1 MIRKWIWIVICC
13 VYIIGCSQRIPLEK
27 VSLILLI
34 GLDRTPNG
42 DIKVGT
48 SIPLF
53 HHKQQKST
61 IEHWTQASTV
71 YTGFS
76 KIDTKLTGFMTASKA
91 EIILIGKKLAQ
102 EANWLQELDS
112 SYRDPYATI
121 NAKVVLVDGP
131 AEQIFTI
138 HKPSKRKPSLSSYIN
153 GVIESSIQNNQSVS
167 STIQQLMREQNE
179 EGMTQTVPII
189 KKTKNEIDT
198 VGIAFLNRK
207 GKYLTHIPKKDVK
220 FFNLINKQK
229 SSGRMILHLALPPK
243 KSNKKTNTSIF
254 VQNATR
260 KVVVNFQN
268 GKFVFNLDIYANVA
282 LIEKTNP
289 NSIKGHYDNK
299 KNINN
304 LKSAIQKEI
313 NNNLQNML
321 YEIQQNKID
330 PIGLSQY
337 ARAFQYKEW
346 KKVKGNWLQA
356 LAEAK
361 ITVKTHVKIKDT
373 GTIRN

>member
-13 VYIIGCSQRIPLEK
+13 VCLIGCSQRIPLEK

-34 GLDRTPNG
+34 ALDRNSNG
-42 DIKVGT
+42 DVKVGT

-53 HHKQQKST
+53 HHKQQKNT

-71 YTGFS
+71 YNGFS
-76 KIDTKLTGFMTASKA
+76 KIDTKLTGYMTASKA

-102 EANWLQELDS
+102 EANWMLELDS

-131 AEQIFTI
+131 VEEIFTI
-138 HKPSKRKPSLSSYIN
+138 NKPDKPSLPSYISS
-153 GVIESSIQNNQSVS
+153 VIESSIQNNQSVS
-167 STIQQLMREQNE
+167 STIQQLMREKNE
-179 EGMTQTVPII
+179 EGMTQAVPVI

-198 VGIAFLNRK
+198 IGIALLDQQ
-207 GKYLTHIPKKDVK
+207 GKFLTHIPKKDVK
-220 FFNLINKQK
+220 FFNLINKPK
-229 SSGRMILHLALPPK
+229 NKGRMILHLALPPK
-243 KSNKKTNTSIF
+243 KSNKKPNTSIL

-260 KVVVNFQN
+260 KVDVNFQN
-268 GKFVFNLDIYANVA
+268 GKFVFNLDINANVA
-282 LIEKTNP
+282 LIEKTNA
-289 NSIKGHYDNK
+289 NLIKGHYDNK

-313 NNNLQNML
+313 NKKLQDIL
-321 YEIQQNKID
+321 DEIQQNKID
-330 PIGLSQY
+330 PIGLSLY

-346 KKVKGNWLQA
+346 KKLKGNWLQA

-361 ITVKTHVKIKDT
+361 INVKTHVKIKDT

>member
-34 GLDRTPNG
+34 GLDRIPNG

-53 HHKQQKST
+53 HHKQQQST
-61 IEHWTQASTV
+61 IENWAQASTV
-71 YTGFS
+71 YNGFS
-76 KIDTKLTGFMTASKA
+76 NIDTKLTGYTTASKA

-102 EANWLQELDS
+102 EANWLQELNS
-112 SYRDPYATI
+112 FYRDPYATI

-131 AEQIFTI
+131 TEEIFTI
-138 HKPSKRKPSLSSYIN
+138 HKPSKPSLSSYIN
-153 GVIESSIQNNQSVS
+153 GVIESSIQNNQSVY

-179 EGMTQTVPII
+179 EGMTQIVPII

-198 VGIAFLNRK
+198 IGIALLDRQ
-207 GKYLTHIPKKDVK
+207 GKYLTRIPKKDVK
-220 FFNLINKQK
+220 FFNLINKSK
-229 SSGRMILHLALPPK
+229 NTGRMILHLALPPK

-260 KVVVNFQN
+260 KIDVNFKN
-268 GKFVFNLDIYANVA
+268 GKFVFNLDINANVA
-282 LIEKTNP
+282 LIEKTNA
-289 NSIKGHYDNK
+289 NLMKGHYDNK

-304 LKSAIQKEI
+304 LESAIQKEV
-313 NNNLQNML
+313 NKKLQNML
-321 YEIQQNKID
+321 YEIQLKKID
-330 PIGLSQY
+330 PTGLSLY

-346 KKVKGNWLQA
+346 KKVKGDWLQA

-361 ITVKTHVKIKDT
+361 INVKTHVKIKDT

>member
-13 VYIIGCSQRIPLEK
+13 VCLIGCSQRIPLEK

-34 GLDRTPNG
+34 GLDRAPNG
-42 DIKVGT
+42 DINVGT

-53 HHKQQKST
+53 HHKQQQST
-61 IEHWTQASTV
+61 IEQWTQASTV

-76 KIDTKLTGFMTASKA
+76 KIDTKLTGYMTASKA
-91 EIILIGKKLAQ
+91 EIILIGKKLAK
-102 EANWLQELDS
+102 EENWLQELDS

-131 AEQIFTI
+131 TEEIFKI
-138 HKPSKRKPSLSSYIN
+138 HKPSKPSLPSYIN
-153 GVIESSIQNNQSVS
+153 GVIESSIQNNQSIS

-207 GKYLTHIPKKDVK
+207 GKFLTHISKKDVK
-220 FFNLINKQK
+220 FFNLINKPK
-229 SSGRMILHLALPPK
+229 SNGRMILHLVLPPK

-260 KVVVNFQN
+260 KVDVNFQN
-268 GKFVFNLDIYANVA
+268 GKFVFNFNIYANVA
-282 LIEKTNP
+282 LIEKTNA
-289 NSIKGHYDNK
+289 NLIKEHYDNK

-304 LKSAIQKEI
+304 LENAIEKEI
-313 NNNLQNML
+313 NKKLQNML
-321 YEIQQNKID
+321 VEIQQNKID
-330 PIGLSQY
+330 PIGLSLY

-346 KKVKGNWLQA
+346 KKRKGNWLQA

-361 ITVKTHVKIKDT
+361 INVKTHVKIKDT

>member
-1 MIRKWIWIVICC
+1 MIRKWICIVICC
-13 VYIIGCSQRIPLEK
+13 VYLIGCSQRIPLEK

-53 HHKQQKST
+53 HHKQQQST

-71 YTGFS
+71 YNGFS
-76 KIDTKLTGFMTASKA
+76 KIDTKLTGYMTASKA

-102 EANWLQELDS
+102 ESNWLQELDS

-131 AEQIFTI
+131 TEEIFKV
-138 HKPSKRKPSLSSYIN
+138 HKPSKPSLPSYIN

-167 STIQQLMREQNE
+167 STIQQLMRERNE

-198 VGIAFLNRK
+198 VGIAFLNRQ
-207 GKYLTHIPKKDVK
+207 GKYLTHLPKKDVK
-220 FFNLINKQK
+220 FFNLINKSK
-229 SSGRMILHLALPPK
+229 NSGRMILHLVLPPK
-243 KSNKKTNTSIF
+243 KSNKKPNTSIL

-260 KVVVNFQN
+260 KVDVNFQN
-268 GKFVFNLDIYANVA
+268 GKFVFNLHINANVA
-282 LIEKTNP
+282 LIEKTNV
-289 NSIKGHYDNK
+289 NLIKEHYDNK

-304 LKSAIQKEI
+304 LESAIQKEI
-313 NNNLQNML
+313 NKNLQNML
-321 YEIQQNKID
+321 NEIQQNKID
-330 PIGLSQY
+330 PIGLSLY

-346 KKVKGNWLQA
+346 KKRKGDWLQA

-361 ITVKTHVKIKDT
+361 INVKTHVKIKDT

>member
-13 VYIIGCSQRIPLEK
+13 VYLIGCSQRIPLEK

-34 GLDRTPNG
+34 GLDKAPNG

-61 IEHWTQASTV
+61 IEHWTHASTV

-76 KIDTKLTGFMTASKA
+76 KIDTKLTGYMTASKA
-91 EIILIGKKLAQ
+91 EIILIGKKLAK
-102 EANWLQELDS
+102 EENWLQELDS

-121 NAKVVLVDGP
+121 NTKVILVDGP
-131 AEQIFTI
+131 TEEIFKI
-138 HKPSKRKPSLSSYIN
+138 HKPSKPSLSSYIN

-207 GKYLTHIPKKDVK
+207 EKYLTHIPKKDVK
-220 FFNLINKQK
+220 FFNLINKPK
-229 SSGRMILHLALPPK
+229 SNDRMILHLALPPK

-260 KVVVNFQN
+260 KVDVDFQN
-268 GKFVFNLDIYANVA
+268 GKFIFNFNIYANVA
-282 LIEKTNP
+282 LIEKTNA
-289 NSIKGHYDNK
+289 NLINGHYDNK

-304 LKSAIQKEI
+304 LESAIQKEI
-313 NNNLQNML
+313 NSKLQNML
-321 YEIQQNKID
+321 HDIQQNKID
-330 PIGLSQY
+330 PIGLSLY

-346 KKVKGNWLQA
+346 KKRKGDWLQA

-361 ITVKTHVKIKDT
+361 INVKTHVKIKDT

>member
-1 MIRKWIWIVICC
+1 MIRKWLWIVICF
-13 VYIIGCSQRIPLEK
+13 VYLIGCSQRIPLEK

-42 DIKVGT
+42 EIKVGT

-53 HHKQQKST
+53 HHKQPKST

-76 KIDTKLTGFMTASKA
+76 KIDTKLTGYMTASKA
-91 EIILIGKKLAQ
+91 EIILIGKKLAK

-131 AEQIFTI
+131 TEEIFKI
-138 HKPSKRKPSLSSYIN
+138 HKPSKPSLPSYIN
-153 GVIESSIQNNQSVS
+153 SVIESSIQNNQSVS

-220 FFNLINKQK
+220 FFNLINKSK
-229 SSGRMILHLALPPK
+229 NTGRMILHLALPPK
-243 KSNKKTNTSIF
+243 SNKKPNTSIF

-260 KVVVNFQN
+260 KVAVNFQN

-282 LIEKTNP
+282 LIEKTNA
-289 NSIKGHYDNK
+289 NLIKEHYDNK

-313 NNNLQNML
+313 NTNLQNML
-321 YEIQQNKID
+321 NEIQHNKID
-330 PIGLSQY
+330 PIGLSLY

-346 KKVKGNWLQA
+346 KKLKGNWSQA
-356 LAEAK
+356 IAEAK
-361 ITVKTHVKIKDT
+361 INVKTHVKIKDT

>member
-121 NAKVVLVDGP
+121 NAKIVLVDGP
-131 AEQIFTI
+131 AEEIFKI
-138 HKPSKRKPSLSSYIN
+138 HTPSKPSLSSYIN

-179 EGMTQTVPII
+179 EGMTQAVPII

-229 SSGRMILHLALPPK
+229 SSGRMILHLELPPK

-282 LIEKTNP
+282 LIEKTNA
-289 NSIKGHYDNK
+289 NLIKGHYDNK

-304 LKSAIQKEI
+304 LKRAIQKEI

-330 PIGLSQY
+330 PIGLSLY

-346 KKVKGNWLQA
+346 KKVKGDWLQA

-361 ITVKTHVKIKDT
+361 INVKTHVKIKDT

>member
-1 MIRKWIWIVICC
+1 MIRKCIWIVTCC

-34 GLDRTPNG
+34 GLDKTPNG

-61 IEHWTQASTV
+61 IEHWTHASTV

-76 KIDTKLTGFMTASKA
+76 KIDTKLTGYMTASKA

-121 NAKVVLVDGP
+121 NTKVVLVDGP
-131 AEQIFTI
+131 TEEIFKI
-138 HKPSKRKPSLSSYIN
+138 HKPSKPSLSSYIN

-179 EGMTQTVPII
+179 EGMTQAVPII

-220 FFNLINKQK
+220 FFNLINKPK
-229 SSGRMILHLALPPK
+229 SNGRMILHLALPPK

-260 KVVVNFQN
+260 KVDVDFQN
-268 GKFVFNLDIYANVA
+268 GKFIFNFNIYANVA
-282 LIEKTNP
+282 LIEKTNA
-289 NSIKGHYDNK
+289 NLIKGHYDNK
-299 KNINN
+299 TNINN

-321 YEIQQNKID
+321 NKIQQNKID
-330 PIGLSQY
+330 PIGLSLY

-346 KKVKGNWLQA
+346 KKVKGDWLQA

-361 ITVKTHVKIKDT
+361 INVKTHVKIKDT

>member
-13 VYIIGCSQRIPLEK
+13 VYLIGCSQRIPLEK

-34 GLDRTPNG
+34 GLDRTSNG
-42 DIKVGT
+42 EMKVGT

-53 HHKQQKST
+53 HHKKQKDTVEHWVHAST
-61 IEHWTQASTV
+61 IYE
-71 YTGFS
+71 GFS
-76 KIDTKLTGFMTASKA
+76 KIDTKLTGYVTSSKA
-91 EIILIGKKLAQ
+91 EVILIGKKFAQ
-102 EANWLQELDS
+102 EENWIQALDS

-121 NAKVVLVDGP
+121 NAKVVLVDGS
-131 AEQIFTI
+131 AEDIFKI
-138 HKPSKRKPSLSSYIN
+138 HRPDKPPLPSYIS

-179 EGMTQTVPII
+179 QGMTQAVPII

-229 SSGRMILHLALPPK
+229 SSGRMILHLELPPK

-260 KVVVNFQN
+260 KIDVNFKN
-268 GKFVFNLDIYANVA
+268 GKFVFNLGINANVA
-282 LIEKTNP
+282 LVEKTNA
-289 NSIKGHYDNK
+289 NLIKEHYVNK

-304 LKSAIQKEI
+304 LENAIEKEI
-313 NNNLQNML
+313 NKELQNML
-321 YEIQQNKID
+321 DEIQQNKID
-330 PIGLSQY
+330 PIGLSLY

-346 KKVKGNWLQA
+346 KKRKEDWLQA

-361 ITVKTHVKIKDT
+361 INVKTHVKIKDT

>member
-13 VYIIGCSQRIPLEK
+13 VYLIGCSQRIPLEK

-42 DIKVGT
+42 EMKVGT

-53 HHKQQKST
+53 HHKKQKDTVEHWVHAST
-61 IEHWTQASTV
+61 IYE
-71 YTGFS
+71 GFS
-76 KIDTKLTGFMTASKA
+76 KIDTKLTGYVTSSKA
-91 EIILIGKKLAQ
+91 EVILIGKKFAQ
-102 EANWLQELDS
+102 EENWIQALDS

-121 NAKVVLVDGP
+121 NAKVVLVDGS
-131 AEQIFTI
+131 AEDIFKI
-138 HKPSKRKPSLSSYIN
+138 HRPDKPPLPSYIS
-153 GVIESSIQNNQSVS
+153 GVIESSIQDNQSVS

-179 EGMTQTVPII
+179 QGMTQAVPII

-229 SSGRMILHLALPPK
+229 SSGRMILHLELPPK

-260 KVVVNFQN
+260 KIDVNFQN
-268 GKFVFNLDIYANVA
+268 GKFVFNLDINANVA
-282 LIEKTNP
+282 LVEKTNA
-289 NSIKGHYDNK
+289 NLIKEHYDNK

-304 LKSAIQKEI
+304 LENAIEKEI
-313 NNNLQNML
+313 NKELQNML
-321 YEIQQNKID
+321 DEIQQNKID
-330 PIGLSQY
+330 PIGLSLY

-346 KKVKGNWLQA
+346 KKRKEDWLQA

-361 ITVKTHVKIKDT
+361 INVKTHVKIKDT

>member
-13 VYIIGCSQRIPLEK
+13 ICLIGCSQRIPLEK

-53 HHKQQKST
+53 HHKQQQST
-61 IEHWTQASTV
+61 IEQWTQASTV
-71 YTGFS
+71 YNGFS
-76 KIDTKLTGFMTASKA
+76 KIDTKLTGYMTASKA
-91 EIILIGKKLAQ
+91 EIILIGKKLAR
-102 EANWLQELDS
+102 ESNWLQELDS

-131 AEQIFTI
+131 VEEIFTI
-138 HKPSKRKPSLSSYIN
+138 NKPDKPSLPSYISS
-153 GVIESSIQNNQSVS
+153 VIESSIQNNQSVS
-167 STIQQLMREQNE
+167 STIQQLTREQNE
-179 EGMTQTVPII
+179 EGMTQIVPVIQ
-189 KKTKNEIDT
+189 KTKNEIDT
-198 VGIAFLNRK
+198 IGIALLDRQ
-207 GKYLTHIPKKDVK
+207 GKYLTRIPKKEVK
-220 FFNLINKQK
+220 FFNLINKSK
-229 SSGRMILHLALPPK
+229 NTGRMILHLALPPK

-254 VQNATR
+254 VQNAKR
-260 KVVVNFQN
+260 KIDVNFKN
-268 GKFVFNLDIYANVA
+268 GKFVFNLQINANVA
-282 LIEKTNP
+282 LIEKTNA
-289 NSIKGHYDNK
+289 NLIKEHYDNK

-304 LKSAIQKEI
+304 LENAIEKEI
-313 NNNLQNML
+313 NKELQNML
-321 YEIQQNKID
+321 DEIQQNKID
-330 PIGLSQY
+330 PIGLSLY

-346 KKVKGNWLQA
+346 KKVKGDWSQA

-361 ITVKTHVKIKDT
+361 INVKTHVKIKDT

>member
-1 MIRKWIWIVICC
+1 LIRKWIWIVICF
-13 VYIIGCSQRIPLEK
+13 VYLIGCSQRIPLEK

-42 DIKVGT
+42 EIKVGT

-53 HHKQQKST
+53 HHKQPKST

-76 KIDTKLTGFMTASKA
+76 KIDTKLTGYMTASKA
-91 EIILIGKKLAQ
+91 EIILIGKKLAK

-131 AEQIFTI
+131 TEEIFKI
-138 HKPSKRKPSLSSYIN
+138 HKPSKPSLPSYIN
-153 GVIESSIQNNQSVS
+153 SVIESSIQNNQSVS

-189 KKTKNEIDT
+189 KKSKNEIDT

-220 FFNLINKQK
+220 FFNLINKPK
-229 SSGRMILHLALPPK
+229 SNGRMILHLELPPK
-243 KSNKKTNTSIF
+243 SNKRPNTSIF
-254 VQNATR
+254 VQNARR
-260 KVVVNFQN
+260 KVDVNFQN

-282 LIEKTNP
+282 LIEKTNA
-289 NSIKGHYDNK
+289 NLIKEHYNNK

-313 NNNLQNML
+313 NTNLQNML
-321 YEIQQNKID
+321 NEIQQNKID
-330 PIGLSQY
+330 PIGLSLY

-346 KKVKGNWLQA
+346 KKLKGNWSQA
-356 LAEAK
+356 IAEAK
-361 ITVKTHVKIKDT
+361 INVKTHVKIKDT

>member
-1 MIRKWIWIVICC
+1 MIRKWIWIVLCC

-34 GLDRTPNG
+34 GLDRTPNE

-76 KIDTKLTGFMTASKA
+76 KIDTKLTGYLTASKA

-102 EANWLQELDS
+102 ETNWLQELDS

-121 NAKVVLVDGP
+121 NAKVVLVDGH
-131 AEQIFTI
+131 AEEIFKI
-138 HKPSKRKPSLSSYIN
+138 HKLSKPSLSSYIN

-189 KKTKNEIDT
+189 KKTNNEIDT
-198 VGIAFLNRK
+198 VGIAFLNRR
-207 GKYLTHIPKKDVK
+207 GKYLTHLPKKDVK
-220 FFNLINKQK
+220 FFNLINKPK
-229 SSGRMILHLALPPK
+229 SNGRMILHLALPSK

-260 KVVVNFQN
+260 KVDVTFQN
-268 GKFVFNLDIYANVA
+268 GKFVFNLDINANVA
-282 LIEKTNP
+282 LVEKTNS
-289 NSIKGHYDNK
+289 NLIKGYYDNK
-299 KNINN
+299 KNIYN

-313 NNNLQNML
+313 NNNLQNIL
-321 YEIQQNKID
+321 NEIQQNKID
-330 PIGLSQY
+330 PIGLSLY

-346 KKVKGNWLQA
+346 KKVKGNWSQA
-356 LAEAK
+356 IAESK
-361 ITVKTHVKIKDT
+361 INVKTHVKIKDT

>member
-34 GLDRTPNG
+34 GLDKTPNG

-53 HHKQQKST
+53 QHKQQKST
-61 IEHWTQASTV
+61 IEHWTHASTV

-76 KIDTKLTGFMTASKA
+76 KIDTKLTGYMTASKA

-121 NAKVVLVDGP
+121 NTKVVLVDGP
-131 AEQIFTI
+131 TEEIFKI
-138 HKPSKRKPSLSSYIN
+138 HKPSKPSLSSYIN

-179 EGMTQTVPII
+179 EGMTQAVPII

-220 FFNLINKQK
+220 FFNLINKPK
-229 SSGRMILHLALPPK
+229 SNGRMILHLALPPK

-260 KVVVNFQN
+260 KVDVDFQN
-268 GKFVFNLDIYANVA
+268 GKFIFNFNIYANVA
-282 LIEKTNP
+282 LIEKTNA
-289 NSIKGHYDNK
+289 NLIKGHYDNK
-299 KNINN
+299 TNINN

-321 YEIQQNKID
+321 NQIQQNKID
-330 PIGLSQY
+330 PIGLSLY

-346 KKVKGNWLQA
+346 KKVKGDWLQA
-356 LAEAK
+356 LAKAK
-361 ITVKTHVKIKDT
+361 INVKTHVKIKDT

>member
-13 VYIIGCSQRIPLEK
+13 VYIIGCGQRIPLEK

-53 HHKQQKST
+53 HHKQSKST

-131 AEQIFTI
+131 AEEIFKI
-138 HKPSKRKPSLSSYIN
+138 HKPSKPSLSSYIN

-179 EGMTQTVPII
+179 EGMTQIIPVI

-198 VGIAFLNRK
+198 IGIALLDRQGKFLTR
-207 GKYLTHIPKKDVK
+207 IPKKDVK
-220 FFNLINKQK
+220 FFNLINKSK
-229 SSGRMILHLALPPK
+229 NTGRMILHLALPPK

-254 VQNATR
+254 LQNATR
-260 KVVVNFQN
+260 KIDVNFKN
-268 GKFVFNLDIYANVA
+268 GKFLFNLDINANVA
-282 LIEKTNP
+282 LVEKTNA
-289 NSIKGHYDNK
+289 NLIKEHYDNK

-304 LKSAIQKEI
+304 LEKAIGKEI
-313 NNNLQNML
+313 NKELQNML
-321 YEIQQNKID
+321 DEIQQNKID
-330 PIGLSQY
+330 PIGLSLY

-346 KKVKGNWLQA
+346 KKVKGDWLQA

-361 ITVKTHVKIKDT
+361 INVKTHVKIKDT

>member
-1 MIRKWIWIVICC
+1 MIRKWLWIVICF
-13 VYIIGCSQRIPLEK
+13 VYLIGCSQRIPLEK

-42 DIKVGT
+42 EIKVGT

-53 HHKQQKST
+53 HHKQPKST

-76 KIDTKLTGFMTASKA
+76 KIDTKLTGYMTASKA
-91 EIILIGKKLAQ
+91 EIILIGKKLAK

-131 AEQIFTI
+131 TEEIFKI
-138 HKPSKRKPSLSSYIN
+138 HKPSKPSLPSYIN
-153 GVIESSIQNNQSVS
+153 SVIESSIQNNQSVS

-220 FFNLINKQK
+220 FFNLINKSK
-229 SSGRMILHLALPPK
+229 NTGRMILHLALPPK
-243 KSNKKTNTSIF
+243 SNKKPNTSIF

-260 KVVVNFQN
+260 KVAVNFQN

-282 LIEKTNP
+282 LIEKTNA
-289 NSIKGHYDNK
+289 NLIKEHYDNK

-313 NNNLQNML
+313 NTNLQNML
-321 YEIQQNKID
+321 NEIQQNKID
-330 PIGLSQY
+330 PIGLSLY

-346 KKVKGNWLQA
+346 KKLKGNWSQA
-356 LAEAK
+356 IAEAK
-361 ITVKTHVKIKDT
+361 INVKTHVKIKDT

>member
-13 VYIIGCSQRIPLEK
+13 VYIIGCNQRIPLEK

-53 HHKQQKST
+53 HHKQPKST

-121 NAKVVLVDGP
+121 NAKVALVDGP
-131 AEQIFTI
+131 VEEIFTI
-138 HKPSKRKPSLSSYIN
+138 NKPDKPSLPSYISS
-153 GVIESSIQNNQSVS
+153 VIESSIQNNQSVS

-179 EGMTQTVPII
+179 EGMTQIVPVI

-198 VGIAFLNRK
+198 IGIALLDRQ

-220 FFNLINKQK
+220 FFNLINKSK
-229 SSGRMILHLALPPK
+229 NSGRMILHLALPPK

-260 KVVVNFQN
+260 KIDVNFKN
-268 GKFVFNLDIYANVA
+268 GKFVFNFDINANVA
-282 LIEKTNP
+282 LVEKTNA
-289 NSIKGHYDNK
+289 NLIKEHYDNK

-304 LKSAIQKEI
+304 LENAIGKEI
-313 NNNLQNML
+313 NKELQNML
-321 YEIQQNKID
+321 DEIQQNKID
-330 PIGLSQY
+330 PIGLSLY
-337 ARAFQYKEW
+337 ARAFQYKDW
-346 KKVKGNWLQA
+346 KKVKDDWLRA
-356 LAEAK
+356 LADAK
-361 ITVKTHVKIKDT
+361 INVNTHVKIKDT

>member
-13 VYIIGCSQRIPLEK
+13 VYLIGCSQRIPLEK

-53 HHKQQKST
+53 HHKQPKST

-131 AEQIFTI
+131 TEEIFKI
-138 HKPSKRKPSLSSYIN
+138 HKPNKPSLSSYIN

-189 KKTKNEIDT
+189 KKTNNEIDT
-198 VGIAFLNRK
+198 VGIAFLNRR

-220 FFNLINKQK
+220 FFNLINKPK
-229 SSGRMILHLALPPK
+229 SNGRMILHLSLPPK
-243 KSNKKTNTSIF
+243 KFNKKTNTSIF
-254 VQNATR
+254 IQNAKR
-260 KVVVNFQN
+260 KVDVNFQN
-268 GKFVFNLDIYANVA
+268 GKFVFNFNIYANVA
-282 LIEKTNP
+282 LIEKTNA
-289 NSIKGHYDNK
+289 NLIKGHYDNK

-313 NNNLQNML
+313 NDNLQNIL
-321 YEIQQNKID
+321 NEIQQKKID
-330 PIGLSQY
+330 PIGLSLY

-346 KKVKGNWLQA
+346 KKVKGDWLQA

-361 ITVKTHVKIKDT
+361 INVKTHVKIKDT

>member
-13 VYIIGCSQRIPLEK
+13 VCLIGCSQRIPLEK

-34 GLDRTPNG
+34 ALDRNSNG
-42 DIKVGT
+42 DVKVGT

-53 HHKQQKST
+53 HHRQQKST
-61 IEHWTQASTV
+61 IENWTQASTV
-71 YTGFS
+71 YNGFS
-76 KIDTKLTGFMTASKA
+76 KIDTKLTGYMTASKA

-102 EANWLQELDS
+102 EANWMQELDS

-131 AEQIFTI
+131 VEEIFTVN
-138 HKPSKRKPSLSSYIN
+138 KPDKPSLPSYISS
-153 GVIESSIQNNQSVS
+153 VIESSIQNNQSVS

-179 EGMTQTVPII
+179 EGMTQAVPVI

-198 VGIAFLNRK
+198 IGIALLDRQGKFLTR
-207 GKYLTHIPKKDVK
+207 IPKKDVK
-220 FFNLINKQK
+220 FFNLINKPK
-229 SSGRMILHLALPPK
+229 NKGRMILHLVLPPK
-243 KSNKKTNTSIF
+243 KSNKKPNTSIL

-260 KVVVNFQN
+260 KVDVNFQN
-268 GKFVFNLDIYANVA
+268 GKFVFNLDINANVA
-282 LIEKTNP
+282 LIEKTNA
-289 NSIKGHYDNK
+289 NLIKGHYDNK

-313 NNNLQNML
+313 NKKLQDIL
-321 YEIQQNKID
+321 DEIQQNKID
-330 PIGLSQY
+330 PIGLSLY

-346 KKVKGNWLQA
+346 KKLKGNWLQA

-361 ITVKTHVKIKDT
+361 INVKTHVKIKDT

>member
-13 VYIIGCSQRIPLEK
+13 VYLIGCSQRIPLEK

-34 GLDRTPNG
+34 GLDKAPNG

-53 HHKQQKST
+53 HHKQPKST

-76 KIDTKLTGFMTASKA
+76 KIDTKLTGYMTASKA
-91 EIILIGKKLAQ
+91 EIILIGKKLAK
-102 EANWLQELDS
+102 EENWLQELDS

-131 AEQIFTI
+131 TEEIFKI
-138 HKPSKRKPSLSSYIN
+138 HKPSKPSLPSYIN
-153 GVIESSIQNNQSVS
+153 GVIESSIQNNQSIS

-207 GKYLTHIPKKDVK
+207 GKFLTHISKKDVK
-220 FFNLINKQK
+220 FFNLINKPK
-229 SSGRMILHLALPPK
+229 SNGRMILHLVLPPK

-260 KVVVNFQN
+260 KVDVNFQN
-268 GKFVFNLDIYANVA
+268 GKFVFNFNIYANIA
-282 LIEKTNP
+282 LIEKTNA
-289 NSIKGHYDNK
+289 NLIKGHYDN
-299 KNINN
+299 
-304 LKSAIQKEI
+304 
-313 NNNLQNML
+313 
-321 YEIQQNKID
+321 
-330 PIGLSQY
+330 
-337 ARAFQYKEW
+337 
-346 KKVKGNWLQA
+346 
-356 LAEAK
+356 
-361 ITVKTHVKIKDT
+361 
-373 GTIRN
+373 

>member
-13 VYIIGCSQRIPLEK
+13 VCLFGCSQRVPLEK

-34 GLDRTPNG
+34 GLDRAPNG
-42 DIKVGT
+42 QMKVGT

-53 HHKQQKST
+53 HHKQPKST

-91 EIILIGKKLAQ
+91 EIILIGKKLTQ

-131 AEQIFTI
+131 VEEIFTI
-138 HKPSKRKPSLSSYIN
+138 NKPDKPSLPSYISS
-153 GVIESSIQNNQSVS
+153 VIESSIQNNQSVS

-179 EGMTQTVPII
+179 EGMTQIVPVI

-198 VGIAFLNRK
+198 IGIALLDRQ
-207 GKYLTHIPKKDVK
+207 GKFSTRIPKKDVK
-220 FFNLINKQK
+220 FFNLINKSK
-229 SSGRMILHLALPPK
+229 NTGRMILHLALPPK

-260 KVVVNFQN
+260 KIDVAFQN
-268 GKFVFNLDIYANVA
+268 GKFVFNLDINANVA
-282 LIEKTNP
+282 LVEKTNA
-289 NSIKGHYDNK
+289 NLMEEHYDNK

-304 LKSAIQKEI
+304 LENAIEKEI
-313 NNNLQNML
+313 NKELQNML
-321 YEIQQNKID
+321 DEIQQNKID
-330 PIGLSQY
+330 PIGLSLY

-346 KKVKGNWLQA
+346 KKVKGDWLQA
-356 LAEAK
+356 LEEAK
-361 ITVKTHVKIKDT
+361 INVKTHVKIKDT

>member
-53 HHKQQKST
+53 HHKQPKST

-102 EANWLQELDS
+102 EANWVQELDS

-131 AEQIFTI
+131 VEEIFTI
-138 HKPSKRKPSLSSYIN
+138 NKPDKPSLPSYISS
-153 GVIESSIQNNQSVS
+153 VIESSIQNNQSVS

-179 EGMTQTVPII
+179 EGMTQIVPVI

-198 VGIAFLNRK
+198 IGIALLDRQ
-207 GKYLTHIPKKDVK
+207 GKFSTRIPKKDVK
-220 FFNLINKQK
+220 FFNLINKSK
-229 SSGRMILHLALPPK
+229 LTGRMILHLALPPK

-260 KVVVNFQN
+260 KIDVNFKN
-268 GKFVFNLDIYANVA
+268 GKFVFNLDINANVA
-282 LIEKTNP
+282 LVEKTNA
-289 NSIKGHYDNK
+289 NLIKEHYDNK

-304 LKSAIQKEI
+304 LESAIEKEI
-313 NNNLQNML
+313 NKELQNML
-321 YEIQQNKID
+321 DEIQQNKID
-330 PIGLSQY
+330 PIGLSLY

-346 KKVKGNWLQA
+346 KERKEDWLKA

-361 ITVKTHVKIKDT
+361 INVKTHVKIKDT

>member
-34 GLDRTPNG
+34 GLDKTPNG

-61 IEHWTQASTV
+61 IEHWTHASTV

-76 KIDTKLTGFMTASKA
+76 KIDTKLTGYMTASKA

-121 NAKVVLVDGP
+121 NTKVVLVDGP
-131 AEQIFTI
+131 TEEIFKI
-138 HKPSKRKPSLSSYIN
+138 HKPSKPSLSSYIN

-179 EGMTQTVPII
+179 EGMTQAVPII

-220 FFNLINKQK
+220 FFNLINKPK
-229 SSGRMILHLALPPK
+229 SNGRMILHLALPPK

-260 KVVVNFQN
+260 KVDVDFQN
-268 GKFVFNLDIYANVA
+268 GKFIFNFNIYANVA
-282 LIEKTNP
+282 LIEKTNA
-289 NSIKGHYDNK
+289 NLIKGHYDNK
-299 KNINN
+299 TNINN

-313 NNNLQNML
+313 NNNLQNIL
-321 YEIQQNKID
+321 NEIQQNKID
-330 PIGLSQY
+330 PIGLSLY

-346 KKVKGNWLQA
+346 KKVKGDWLQA

-361 ITVKTHVKIKDT
+361 INVKTHVKIKDT

>member
-1 MIRKWIWIVICC
+1 MIRKWIWIVLCC

-76 KIDTKLTGFMTASKA
+76 KIDTKLTGYLTASKA

-102 EANWLQELDS
+102 ETNWLQELDS

-121 NAKVVLVDGP
+121 NAKVVLVDGH
-131 AEQIFTI
+131 AEEIFKI
-138 HKPSKRKPSLSSYIN
+138 HKLSKPSLSSYIN
-153 GVIESSIQNNQSVS
+153 GVIESSIQSNQSVS

-189 KKTKNEIDT
+189 KKTNNEIDT
-198 VGIAFLNRK
+198 VGIAFLNRR
-207 GKYLTHIPKKDVK
+207 GKYLTHLPKKDVK
-220 FFNLINKQK
+220 FFNLINKPK
-229 SSGRMILHLALPPK
+229 SNGRMILHLALPSK

-260 KVVVNFQN
+260 KVDVTFQN
-268 GKFVFNLDIYANVA
+268 GKFVFNLDINANVA
-282 LIEKTNP
+282 LVEKTNS
-289 NSIKGHYDNK
+289 NVIKGYYDNK
-299 KNINN
+299 KNIYH

-313 NNNLQNML
+313 NNNLQDILN
-321 YEIQQNKID
+321 EIQQNKID
-330 PIGLSQY
+330 PIGLSLY

-346 KKVKGNWLQA
+346 KKVKGDWSQA

-361 ITVKTHVKIKDT
+361 INVKTYVKIKDT

>member
-1 MIRKWIWIVICC
+1 MIRKWIWIVLCC

-76 KIDTKLTGFMTASKA
+76 KIDTKLTGYLTASKA

-102 EANWLQELDS
+102 ETNWLQELDS

-121 NAKVVLVDGP
+121 NAKVVLVDGH
-131 AEQIFTI
+131 AEEIFKI
-138 HKPSKRKPSLSSYIN
+138 HKLSKPSLSSYIN

-189 KKTKNEIDT
+189 KKTNNEIDT
-198 VGIAFLNRK
+198 VGIAFLNRR
-207 GKYLTHIPKKDVK
+207 GKYLTHLPKKDVK
-220 FFNLINKQK
+220 FFNLINKPK
-229 SSGRMILHLALPPK
+229 SNGRMILHLALPSK

-260 KVVVNFQN
+260 KVDVTFQN
-268 GKFVFNLDIYANVA
+268 GKFVFNLDINANVA
-282 LIEKTNP
+282 LVEKTNP
-289 NSIKGHYDNK
+289 NLIKGYYDNK
-299 KNINN
+299 KNIYH

-313 NNNLQNML
+313 NNNLQNIL
-321 YEIQQNKID
+321 NEIQQNKID
-330 PIGLSQY
+330 PIGLSLY

-346 KKVKGNWLQA
+346 KKVKGDWSQA

-361 ITVKTHVKIKDT
+361 INVKTHVKIKDT

>member
-1 MIRKWIWIVICC
+1 LIRKWIWIVLCC

-76 KIDTKLTGFMTASKA
+76 KIDTKLTGYLTASKA
-91 EIILIGKKLAQ
+91 EIILIGKKLAR
-102 EANWLQELDS
+102 ETNWLQELDS

-121 NAKVVLVDGP
+121 NAKVVLVDGH
-131 AEQIFTI
+131 AEEIFKI
-138 HKPSKRKPSLSSYIN
+138 HKLSKPSLSSYIN

-189 KKTKNEIDT
+189 KKTNNEIDT
-198 VGIAFLNRK
+198 VGIAFLNRR
-207 GKYLTHIPKKDVK
+207 GKYLTHLPKKDVK
-220 FFNLINKQK
+220 FFNLINKPK
-229 SSGRMILHLALPPK
+229 SNGRMILHLALPSK

-260 KVVVNFQN
+260 KVDVTFQN
-268 GKFVFNLDIYANVA
+268 GKFVFNLDINANVA
-282 LIEKTNP
+282 LVEKTNS
-289 NSIKGHYDNK
+289 NLIKGYYDNK
-299 KNINN
+299 KNIYN

-313 NNNLQNML
+313 NNNLQNIL
-321 YEIQQNKID
+321 NEIQQNKID
-330 PIGLSQY
+330 PIGLSLY

-346 KKVKGNWLQA
+346 KKVKGNWSQA
-356 LAEAK
+356 IAEAK
-361 ITVKTHVKIKDT
+361 INVKTHVKIKDT